1 MASNLNLSK
10 PILKD
15 TVIHLT
21 YPNQMI
27 LDEVKKNQTSILN
40 YLRNKLQNHQI
51 VLKLILDEAIEKK
64 YAYTPEEK
72 YQKLQ
77 EMNPLMDEL
86 RKTLFLGI

>member
-10 PILKD
+10 PVLKD
-15 TVIHLT
+15 MVIHLT

-27 LDEVKKNQTSILN
+27 LDEVKKNQTYILN

-64 YAYTPEEK
+64 YAYTSEEK

-77 EMNPLMDEL
+77 EMNPLLDEL

>member
-10 PILKD
+10 PVLKG

-27 LDEVKKNQTSILN
+27 LDEVRKNQTYILN

-64 YAYTPEEK
+64 YAYTSEEK

-77 EMNPLMDEL
+77 EMNPLLDEL